1 MARVNEANELMELM
15 NCIRQFE
22 TDIKS
27 EKDENWR
34 QYRIISEQ
42 KTKKLAKV
50 KQKLQCALQNSEL
63 EVSRMREKVRKAKKD
78 FNYCDKQVAEYTAAV
93 EAARYEQDEMERE
106 SKDLDEILAG
116 AEKSVI
122 ESILKV
128 KIQIY
133 EQAKEEKKKIDA
145 KLGLLD
151 GIDSEPYQE
160 DISAVQIPNDI

>member
-1 MARVNEANELMELM
+1 V
-15 NCIRQFE
+15 
-22 TDIKS
+22 
-27 EKDENWR
+27 ENWR

-133 EQAKEEKKKIDA
+133 EQAKEEKKK
-145 KLGLLD
+145 
-151 GIDSEPYQE
+151 
-160 DISAVQIPNDI
+160 